1 MKNCLV
7 TAAALGAFAWSAP
20 ASASTQPGVTLWGIV
35 DAWAGQMDN
44 KAAATPAGRI
54 TVLESGGAQASRWG
68 LRGVEDL
75 GGGLVAKFNLEQGI
89 SIDSGTV
96 TNVSASALGFNRYAF
111 VSLGGP
117 FGEVR
122 LGRMLTAYDALRG
135 SNNQLY
141 DSSGFAS
148 TGQVWSA
155 GSTAGNGQKA
165 VTGSD
170 YLARGNNTILYKTPK
185 WGSFLASV
193 SVSAGE
199 GATTD
204 TSGPRLV
211 TGHAEYASGPVR
223 VGYAFQTERYTTGSN
238 KFNMVAGSYMLGTV
252 RLVGNYQL
260 QSDERVAAG
269 QKSKEYQVG
278 LDVPFGLATVAL
290 GYANA
295 VTRNGAGLKIVDAS
309 GLSAMATYD
318 LSKRTRLYTAYRKL
332 SVDRAGGSLAFGQT
346 RYGVGVTHVF

>member
-1 MKNCLV
+1 MKNSLV
-7 TAAALGAFAWSAP
+7 IAAVAGAFAGS
-20 ASASTQPGVTLWGIV
+20 ASAEPAVTLWGIV

-44 KAAATPAGRI
+44 KVGATPAGRI
-54 TVLESGGAQASRWG
+54 SVLESGGGQASRWG

-75 GGGLVAKFNLEQGI
+75 GGGLVAKFNLEQGV
-89 SIDSGTV
+89 SIDSGAI
-96 TNVSASALGFNRYAF
+96 TNVSASANGFNRYAF

-155 GSTAGNGQKA
+155 GSTAGSGQKA

-170 YLARGNNTILYKTPK
+170 YLARGNNTVLYKTPK
-185 WGSFLASV
+185 WGPLLASV

-199 GATTD
+199 GSSTETTN
-204 TSGPRLV
+204 PRLI
-211 TGHAEYASGPVR
+211 TGHVEYASSGVR
-223 VGYAFQTERYTTGSN
+223 VGYAFQTEKYTTGSN
-238 KFNMVAGSYMLGTV
+238 KFNMIAGSYMLGPV
-252 RLVGNYQL
+252 RLVGNYQH
-260 QSDERVAAG
+260 QSDERVAGG

-278 LDVPFGLATVAL
+278 LNVPFGAATVAL
-290 GYANA
+290 GHANA
-295 VTRNGAGLKIVDAS
+295 VTRNGAGLEVVDAS

-332 SVDRAGGSLAFGQT
+332 SVDRTGGSRALEQV
-346 RYGVGVTHVF
+346 RYGAGVTHTF